1 MLTLTNKDKI
11 IQCSLSKTI
20 HENKPI
26 NDKTYFTY
34 TPELPIVK
42 CDNKNDAEYIQ
53 KEVNTFL
60 NKIIHNLVK

>member
-11 IQCSLSKTI
+11 IQCALSDVIRESKPTGNKTYSTYAPALPVVI
-20 HENKPI
+20 C
-26 NDKTYFTY
+26 NDK
-34 TPELPIVK
+34 K
-42 CDNKNDAEYIQ
+42 DAEYIQ